1 MAQLLAT
8 YSLCGEL
15 HRVELV
21 RLRDGALLLDRPAE
35 GAPLLVAELSREE
48 GEDQA
53 LAVLGT
59 GGYLGRAR
67 AGERG
72 LCRSLRRDDL
82 RPGERDLARAA

>member
-1 MAQLLAT
+1 MTRLLAT
-8 YSLCGEL
+8 YCLYGEL

-21 RLRDGALLLDRPAE
+21 RPRHGALLLDRAAE

-48 GEDQA
+48 REDQA
-53 LAVLGT
+53 LAVLEA
-59 GGYLGRAR
+59 GGYLERAR

-72 LCRSLRRDDL
+72 LCRSLRGDDL

>member
-1 MAQLLAT
+1 MTRLLAT
-8 YSLCGEL
+8 YSLYGEL

-35 GAPLLVAELSREE
+35 SAPLLVAELSREE

-53 LAVLGT
+53 LAVLET
-59 GGYLGRAR
+59 GGYLERAR

-72 LCRSLRRDDL
+72 LCRSLRRDDR